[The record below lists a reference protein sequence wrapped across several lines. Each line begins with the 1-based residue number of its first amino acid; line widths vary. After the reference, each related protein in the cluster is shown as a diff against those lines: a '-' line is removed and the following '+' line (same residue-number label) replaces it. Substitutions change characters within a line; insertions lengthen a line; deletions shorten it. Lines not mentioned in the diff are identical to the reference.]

1 MKEIFIHGDPRY
13 LSGGAP
19 ACIIANYERPP
30 TMVEAMGSPRTVV
43 TSDTVR
49 PSPDLSGA
57 VSAAG
62 QRVHSGRSGYHERPE
77 MNVFLHAGEW
87 PSAGVELETI
97 LRKCNDSFKT
107 AALVDLKSNWF
118 HFERDGSLDREH
130 GGTYGLELITEPLP
144 PRAYRRP
151 ELWTGLQNILTP
163 WLRSFDS
170 RETGLHV
177 HVGLNQFD
185 DIDGIPLE
193 HRGTRRAIGK
203 LLSGIV
209 YFSVVDQAFID
220 RVTLRSPGSYC
231 RPPSD
236 PVYSRILGRVTAGKA
251 TGASLLD
258 SAVELVLAHAGPDR
272 WRSVMRSITPSLQ
285 AGMDI
290 GCLAPDWGSC
300 VTCTTGHGTEVN
312 MEHGYTIEFRRAKGT
327 LHALSVHRIVELM
340 TSIVRYAGKIAREPD
355 MEVSRKAFMEWLAST
370 TTSEALKTLAVEHM
384 KGM

>member
-1 MKEIFIHGDPRY
+1 MNEIFIHGDPRF

-19 ACIIANYERPP
+19 THHVANYERPP
-30 TMVEAMGSPRTVV
+30 DTVEEYCHSARSVV
-43 TSDTVR
+43 TSDTV
-49 PSPDLSGA
+49 PATPDLAGA
-57 VSAAG
+57 VANAG
-62 QRVHSGRSGYHERPE
+62 QRIHSGRSGYHERPE
-77 MNVFLHAGEW
+77 TNVFLHANEW

-97 LRKCNDSFKT
+97 LRKYNEGFKS
-107 AALVDLKSNWF
+107 AALADLKSNWF

-130 GGTYGLELITEPLP
+130 AGVYGLELITEPLP
-144 PRAYRRP
+144 PRAYRRA

-170 RETGLHV
+170 QETGLHV

-185 DIDGIPLE
+185 SIDSIPLE
-193 HRGTRRAIGK
+193 HCGTRRMIGK
-203 LLSGIV
+203 LLSGVV
-209 YFSVVDQAFID
+209 YFSVIDQAFID

-231 RPPSD
+231 CPPSD
-236 PVYSRILGRVTAGKA
+236 PVYSKILGRVTAGKA

-258 SAVELVLAHAGPDR
+258 SVVELAMGSMGYEFWRSA
-272 WRSVMRSITPSLQ
+272 WRSVSPTIMS
-285 AGMDI
+285 GMNL
-290 GCLAPDWGSC
+290 GLAPDWGSS

-312 MEHGYTIEFRRAKGT
+312 MEHRYTIEFRRAKGT

-340 TSIVRYAGKIAREPD
+340 TSIVRYAGKIAREPG

>member
-1 MKEIFIHGDPRY
+1 MNEIFIHGDPRF

-19 ACIIANYERPP
+19 TCILANYERPP
-30 TMVEAMGSPRTVV
+30 ETVESVGFSRTVV
-43 TSDTVR
+43 TSDMVR

-77 MNVFLHAGEW
+77 MNVFLHSGEW

-97 LRKCNDSFKT
+97 LRKCNDAFRT
-107 AALVDLKSNWF
+107 GALADLKSNWF

-130 GGTYGLELITEPLP
+130 GGMYGLELITEPLP
-144 PRAYRRP
+144 PRAYRRA

-170 RETGLHV
+170 QETGLHV

-185 DIDGIPLE
+185 DIDSIPLE
-193 HRGTRRAIGK
+193 HHGTRRTIGK

-220 RVTLRSPGSYC
+220 RVALRGPGSYC
-231 RPPSD
+231 CPPSD
-236 PVYSRILGRVTAGKA
+236 PVYSKILGRVTAGKA

-258 SAVELVLAHAGPDR
+258 AAVELVLKSMGCDT
-272 WRSVMRSITPSLQ
+272 WRSGWRSISPSIASGWDFSAQ
-285 AGMDI
+285 
-290 GCLAPDWGSC
+290 PDWGSC

-312 MEHGYTIEFRRAKGT
+312 MEHRYTIEFRRAKGT

>member
-1 MKEIFIHGDPRY
+1 MNEIFIHGDPRF

-19 ACIIANYERPP
+19 TCISANYEHPP
-30 TMVEAMGSPRTVV
+30 ETVESIGDPHTV

-49 PSPDLSGA
+49 PSPNLANA
-57 VSAAG
+57 VAMAW

-77 MNVFLHAGEW
+77 MNIFLHRDEW

-97 LRKCNDSFKT
+97 LRKYTDAFRVD
-107 AALVDLKSNWF
+107 ALDDLMSNWF
-118 HFERDGSLDREH
+118 HFERDGSLDRDH

-144 PRAYRRP
+144 PRAYRRI

-170 RETGLHV
+170 KETGLHV

-185 DIDGIPLE
+185 DIDSIPLE
-193 HRGTRRAIGK
+193 HRGTRRTIGK

-209 YFSVVDQAFID
+209 YYSVVDQAFID

-231 RPPSD
+231 CPPSD
-236 PVYSRILGRVTAGKA
+236 PVYSKILGRVTAGKA

-258 SAVELVLAHAGPDR
+258 ATVELVLKSMGYDAWLST
-272 WRSVMRSITPSLQ
+272 WRSIASSTASGWGFNTQ
-285 AGMDI
+285 
-290 GCLAPDWGSC
+290 PDWGSH
-300 VTCTTGHGTEVN
+300 VACTTGHGTEVN
-312 MEHGYTIEFRRAKGT
+312 MEHKYTIEFRRAKGT
-327 LHALSVHRIVELM
+327 LHALSIHRIVELM

>member
-1 MKEIFIHGDPRY
+1 MNEIFIHGDPRF

-19 ACIIANYERPP
+19 TCISANYERPP
-30 TMVEAMGSPRTVV
+30 ETVESLGRPHTVV
-43 TSDTVR
+43 TSDAIS
-49 PSPDLSGA
+49 PSPDLASTVA
-57 VSAAG
+57 LMG
-62 QRVHSGRSGYHERPE
+62 QRVHSGRSRYHERPE
-77 MNVFLHAGEW
+77 MNVFLHKDEW

-97 LRKCNDSFKT
+97 LRKCNDAFRAS
-107 AALVDLKSNWF
+107 ALDDLKSNWF
-118 HFERDGSLDREH
+118 HFERDGSLDRDH

-144 PRAYRRP
+144 PRAYRRS

-170 RETGLHV
+170 QETGLHV
-177 HVGLNQFD
+177 HVGLNQFE
-185 DIDGIPLE
+185 DINSIPLE
-193 HRGTRRAIGK
+193 HHGTRRTIGK

-220 RVTLRSPGSYC
+220 RVTLRGPGSYC
-231 RPPSD
+231 CPPSD
-236 PVYSRILGRVTAGKA
+236 PVYSKILGRVTAGKA

-258 SAVELVLAHAGPDR
+258 AAVELVLKSMGHDT
-272 WRSVMRSITPSLQ
+272 WRSGWRSISTHIT
-285 AGMDI
+285 AGWDFN
-290 GCLAPDWGSC
+290 AHPDWGSC
-300 VTCTTGHGTEVN
+300 VTCTTGHDTEVN
-312 MEHGYTIEFRRAKGT
+312 MEHRYTIEFRRAKGT

>member
-1 MKEIFIHGDPRY
+1 MNEIFIHGDPRF

-19 ACIIANYERPP
+19 VHHTADYNHPP
-30 TMVEAMGSPRTVV
+30 DTVEAYCHSARSAV
-43 TSDTVR
+43 TSDTI
-49 PSPDLSGA
+49 PATLDLASA
-57 VSAAG
+57 VANAG
-62 QRVHSGRSGYHERPE
+62 QRVHSGRGGYHERPAT
-77 MNVFLHAGEW
+77 NVFLHSGEW

-97 LRKCNDSFKT
+97 LRKCTDSFKS
-107 AALVDLKSNWF
+107 AALADLKSNWF

-144 PRAYRRP
+144 PRAYRRA

-170 RETGLHV
+170 QETGLHV

-185 DIDGIPLE
+185 SIDSIPLE
-193 HRGTRRAIGK
+193 HCGVRRTIGK
-203 LLSGIV
+203 LLSGVV

-231 RPPSD
+231 CPPSD
-236 PVYSRILGRVTAGKA
+236 PVYAKILGRVTAGKA

-258 SAVELVLAHAGPDR
+258 SVVELILRSVGSDSWR
-272 WRSVMRSITPSLQ
+272 SGWRSVSSSIMSGRDF
-285 AGMDI
+285 GMQ
-290 GCLAPDWGSC
+290 PDWGSY

-312 MEHGYTIEFRRAKGT
+312 MEHRYTIEFRRAKGT